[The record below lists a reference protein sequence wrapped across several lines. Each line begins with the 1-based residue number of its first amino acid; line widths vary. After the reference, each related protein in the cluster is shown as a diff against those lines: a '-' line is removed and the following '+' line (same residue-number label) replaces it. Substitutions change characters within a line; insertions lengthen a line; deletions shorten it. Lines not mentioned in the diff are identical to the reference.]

1 MQGIESMN
9 KLRVTPL
16 QRFQGCLLAGAVGD
30 ALGAAVEFMNWTEI
44 QRVFGPDGLSDYAP
58 AYGRIGAI
66 TDDTQ
71 MTLFTAEGLLRA
83 YVRGSSRGICN
94 PQGVMANAY
103 LRWLRTQ
110 SETGERERAN
120 IGADG
125 WLLGLPELHSRRAP
139 GNTCLQALHE
149 YQSERSIRA
158 INNSKGC
165 GGVMRVAPV
174 GMFHWSLHGGKRL
187 AETFQQAADFA
198 EITHGHPS
206 GYLPAGFLAVV
217 VQLLLDGQSLVAAIA
232 AAKAELQKHSFHEE
246 TLWAIEYAE
255 QLASNGVAP
264 QDAISQLGEGWV
276 AEEAL
281 AISLYCAHTATSVR
295 HGLLMAVNHSGD
307 SDSTG
312 SITGN
317 LMGAQLGVES
327 IPQSWLDSLE
337 LSSEIAEI
345 AEDLLRFPHWKV
357 GEYDVPGEATE
368 NAVRKYPGG

>member
-1 MQGIESMN
+1 MN
-9 KLRVTPL
+9 RLELSPL

-30 ALGAAVEFMNWTEI
+30 ALGAAVEFMSWAEI
-44 QRVFGPDGLSDYAP
+44 QRVFGPEGLSDYAP

-174 GMFHWSLHGGKRL
+174 GMFHWSLHGVKRL
-187 AETFQQAADFA
+187 DETFQQAADFA

-206 GYLPAGFLAVV
+206 GYLPAGVLAVV
-217 VQLLLDGQSLVAAIA
+217 VQLLLDGQSLVAAIT
-232 AAKAELQKHSFHEE
+232 AAKVELQKHSFYEE
-246 TLWAIEYAE
+246 TLWAIEFAE
-255 QLASNGVAP
+255 QLARNEVTP
-264 QDAISQLGEGWV
+264 HEAISQLGEGWV

-281 AISLYCAHTATSVR
+281 AIALYCALTATSLQQ
-295 HGLLMAVNHSGD
+295 GLLMAVNHSGD

-312 SITGN
+312 AITGN
-317 LMGAQLGVES
+317 LMGAQLGIDS
-327 IPQSWLDSLE
+327 IPQPWLDSLE
-337 LSSEIAEI
+337 LAPEIAEV
-345 AEDLLRFPHWKV
+345 ADDLLRFPRWKV
-357 GEYDVPGEATE
+357 GEYDVPDEASD
-368 NAVRKYPGG
+368 NAVRKYPGC